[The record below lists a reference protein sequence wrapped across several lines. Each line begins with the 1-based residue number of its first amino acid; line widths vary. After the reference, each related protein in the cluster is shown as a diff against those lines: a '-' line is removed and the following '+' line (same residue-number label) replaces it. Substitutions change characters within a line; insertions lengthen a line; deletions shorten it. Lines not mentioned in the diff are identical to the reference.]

1 MWKRCEAAEKSAAEK
16 RQRKYAAK
24 RGKQGAQKAP
34 EPQQPQHDHLLQ
46 PRLEVF
52 VERIDGNLPPVIQQL
67 ANMLRE
73 AKLGLGG
80 GEKTGELIRAY
91 EIGRILQ
98 RGLRCRSA

>member
-1 MWKRCEAAEKSAAEK
+1 MAEQQAAEK
-16 RQRKYAAK
+16 RQRKNAAK
-24 RGKQGAQKAP
+24 RGKQGAQKA
-34 EPQQPQHDHLLQ
+34 ENPQKPKQDHVHP

-73 AKLGLGG
+73 AKLGLGASANA
-80 GEKTGELIRAY
+80 ELCRAY
-91 EIGRILQ
+91 EIGRIIQ